1 MSRPENPTPASTLV
15 PFLVLPEN
23 RFAFEA
29 LSSLGEEPNRPIY
42 LYGPSGTGKTHLVR
56 HGVRKFVIRNPQAR
70 VQSVTAAE
78 FAAEFAAAASRKAIP
93 LFQAATR
100 DFELVVI
107 EDLQTL
113 DRSGETQIQL
123 LALCDELAASG
134 CQVVWTSRNPPG
146 ELTQFSRKLVSRF
159 RAGVSARIRQP
170 GTAGRQQ
177 LLEHFAGSRHLALP
191 ADAAQ
196 KLAAGLPV
204 SPRELWAVLTQID
217 AIAKHHRRPIDS
229 DLVRRFLRH
238 EVLAPA
244 PRLEDVCRAVARQFG
259 VKPAQLRSRQQS
271 RAAVLPRQCAMLIAR
286 QLTGSSLKQ
295 IGRYF
300 GNHDHSTVIHA
311 CRRLKNQAPHDAEL
325 RLNLAQIETLLGV
338 SEGGAES

>member
-1 MSRPENPTPASTLV
+1 MSRPENLPPASTLV

-29 LSSLGEEPNRPIY
+29 MSSIGEQPSRPIY

-56 HGVRKFVIRNPQAR
+56 HGIRKFVSRNPQAR
-70 VQSVTAAE
+70 VQNFTAAE
-78 FAAEFAAAASRKAIP
+78 FAAEFAAAASRKSIS
-93 LFQAATR
+93 LFQSATR
-100 DFELVVI
+100 DFDLVVI

-113 DRSGETQIQL
+113 DRSRETQIQL
-123 LALCDELAASG
+123 LSLCDELAASG
-134 CQVVWTSRNPPG
+134 CQVVWTSRNTPG

-170 GTAGRQQ
+170 GPAGRQQ
-177 LLEHFAGSRHLALP
+177 LLAHFALSRELALP
-191 ADAAQ
+191 DEAAQ

-204 SPRELWAVLTQID
+204 SPRELWAVLTQLD
-217 AIAKHHRRPIDS
+217 AIARHHRRPLDS

-238 EVLAPA
+238 EVLAPQ

-271 RAAVLPRQCAMLIAR
+271 RASVLPRQCAMLVAR
-286 QLTGSSLKQ
+286 QLTGNSLKQ

-311 CRRLKNQAPHDAEL
+311 CRRLREQAPHDAEL
-325 RLNLAQIETLLGV
+325 RLNLSQIEALLGV
-338 SEGGAES
+338 PDGGVE

>member
-1 MSRPENPTPASTLV
+1 MSRPENPTPASTNV

-29 LSSLGEEPNRPIY
+29 LTSIGEEPTRPIY

-56 HGVRKFVIRNPQAR
+56 HGIRKFVSRNPQAR
-70 VQSVTAAE
+70 VQNVTAAE
-78 FAAEFAAAASRKAIP
+78 FAAEFAAASSRKSIR

-113 DRSGETQIQL
+113 DRSRETQIQL

-134 CQVVWTSRNPPG
+134 CQVVWTSRNAAG

-159 RAGVSARIRQP
+159 RAGVTARIRQP
-170 GTAGRQQ
+170 GPGSRQQ
-177 LLEHFAGSRHLALP
+177 LLEHFALSRQIALP
-191 ADAAQ
+191 AEAAQ
-196 KLAAGLPV
+196 KLAAGLAV
-204 SPRELWAVLTQID
+204 SPRELWAVLTQVD
-217 AIAKHHRRPIDS
+217 AIAQHHRRPVDS

-238 EVLAPA
+238 EVLAPQ

-286 QLTGSSLKQ
+286 QLSGRSLKQ
-295 IGRYF
+295 IGRFF
-300 GNHDHSTVIHA
+300 GNRDHSTVIHA
-311 CRRLKNQAPHDAEL
+311 CRRLKSQAPYDAEL
-325 RLNLAQIETLLGV
+325 RLNLAQIEALLGAPDR
-338 SEGGAES
+338 GAE